1 MKLPFLSRH
10 LESGVGGNGLE
21 EFVNHVIP
29 LSLIRPPSP
38 RKKKGKERKEERKF
52 CFSHLRNHRCTGQH
66 RTGLSWIS
74 GRSIWQSYCVIANSS
89 QAARSIFLAAGG
101 RDPEDWVVPVVVVVV
116 GGGVGGGSFR
126 RLPWL
131 NWISCGSSEAS
142 KTRQGGAIIIF
153 PRAFPLYYL
162 SFPISPFNCCFFS
175 GLFTFACLTVFFS
188 FPSFLLFFR

>member
-1 MKLPFLSRH
+1 MIPLPF
-10 LESGVGGNGLE
+10 
-21 EFVNHVIP
+21 
-29 LSLIRPPSP
+29 IRSP
-38 RKKKGKERKEERKF
+38 APKKKKERKKGRKGF
-52 CFSHLRNHRCTGQH
+52 FGFSHLRNHRCTGQH

-101 RDPEDWVVPVVVVVV
+101 RDPEDWVVVVVVVVV
-116 GGGVGGGSFR
+116 GVGVGGGSFR

-153 PRAFPLYYL
+153 PPGLPPLLFWRFL
-162 SFPISPFNCCFFS
+162 SPLFFNCRFFS
-175 GLFTFACLTVFFS
+175 GLFTSGL
-188 FPSFLLFFR
+188 PERPILFFFVDAR